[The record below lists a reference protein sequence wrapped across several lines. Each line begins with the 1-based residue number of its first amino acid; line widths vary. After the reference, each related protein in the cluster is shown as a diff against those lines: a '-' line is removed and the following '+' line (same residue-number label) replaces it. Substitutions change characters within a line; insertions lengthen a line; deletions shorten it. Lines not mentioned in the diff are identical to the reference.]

1 MRGAE
6 LSLEHSFS
14 MENATQ
20 RRFFGKIF
28 LRLAPG
34 GARGDSFVRCPVK
47 VIRLFRNFTPL
58 RAPGRSADLPAEV
71 VRQRLEQLEAR
82 VSERDVLSLYA
93 AH

>member
-1 MRGAE
+1 MLIE
-6 LSLEHSFS
+6 QPLLNFLS
-14 MENATQ
+14 N
-20 RRFFGKIF
+20 R
-28 LRLAPG
+28 APG
-34 GARGDSFVRCPVK
+34 QVYRVALAVIIVLSVLSHVK
-47 VIRLFRNFTPL
+47 VIRLFRDFTPL